1 MYHVVIGVDRDED
14 RARSQARTVADLPD
28 ADEAVHA
35 TLVHIFSDNPEGA
48 SVDQLAA
55 VRRARETLREAGVEV
70 ELAETSGDPAS
81 ELLDE
86 AGDRDADAIC
96 LAGRKRSP
104 AGKAV
109 FGSVTQTV
117 ILEADRPVI
126 VAPKPE

>member
-28 ADEAVHA
+28 ADEEVHA

-48 SVDQLAA
+48 SVDQIAA
-55 VRRARETLREAGVEV
+55 VRRAREALREAGVEV

-86 AGDRDADAIC
+86 AADRDADAIC

-126 VAPKPE
+126 VAPKPA